1 MRYLLI
7 IFTLLWTVLAHSQTA
22 GQLQMDQWD
31 GTNWRA
37 LTVTPGT
44 SGQMLTWGAS
54 NTITSTT
61 LTKTLIGLSA
71 VENTALSTWPGSTS
85 ITTLAT
91 VANPSWLTSLPWSK
105 ITSAPSFI
113 TGNQTITISG
123 AISGSGTTSISTVL
137 GSNQARD
144 NLTGGTGS
152 LNLSGFTLT
161 LSSSYPT
168 ATPTKGHILVGNGT
182 AWLPLTVGTNTHV
195 LTADSVESLGVKWAA
210 AAGGSGGSGSY
221 DATITSLSLLAA
233 KATVALPA
241 NTLLTVIISAEM
253 QDWQL
258 IAGSNATSTGIQRPN
273 DYNASTNIKVWFR
286 RR

>member
-1 MRYLLI
+1 MRHLVI
-7 IFTLLWTVLAHSQTA
+7 IFSLLLTVLAHSQTA

-61 LTKTLIGLSA
+61 LTKSLIGLGA

-85 ITTLAT
+85 ITTLAP

-105 ITSAPSFI
+105 ITGAPSFI
-113 TGNQTITISG
+113 TGNQTITFSG

-161 LSSSYPT
+161 LSSSYPA
-168 ATPTKGHILVGNGT
+168 ATPTKGRIMVGNGS
-182 AWLPLTVGTNTHV
+182 AWVPLTVGTDTHV
-195 LTADSVESLGVKWAA
+195 LTADSVEALGVKWAA
-210 AAGGSGGSGSY
+210 AVGGGSGSGSY
-221 DATITSLSLLAA
+221 DITITSLANLAA
-233 KATVALPA
+233 KPTVGLPLG
-241 NTLLTVIISAEM
+241 TLITFFVVNEL
-253 QDWQL
+253 QDWIL
-258 IAGSNATSTGIQRPN
+258 TNSSTVTSAGVQRPN
-273 DYNASTNIKVWFR
+273 DYNASSNVKAWFR